1 MEGARS
7 DLGGQGNIIGMLT
20 AGRRMRVE
28 GARSDLGGQGHVT
41 GMLTAGEKRGG
52 GWREQGVILVDR
64 VTS

>member
-1 MEGARS
+1 MDRVTSKGCS
-7 DLGGQGNIIGMLT
+7 QL
-20 AGRRMRVE
+20 GRRMRVE